1 MDPEALKEIIKN
13 VIDEYLKHSGNNTV
27 LYYLLGISIAVNLI
41 AAIANL
47 AMQLKLKNK
56 DVDVHLKKAKLD
68 KSRVVFEKIFAKFQE
83 ISNLD
88 TRIDKDKFQSCIEAI
103 DKLIS
108 ENRLY
113 IDSNILNWFS
123 KYSDYY
129 KNVFF
134 DYSKKSYEKEE
145 NFTNKLI
152 EIFNS

>member
-27 LYYLLGISIAVNLI
+27 LYYLLGISIAVNFI
-41 AAIANL
+41 AVIANL

-56 DVDVHLKKAKLD
+56 DVDIHLKKTKLD
-68 KSRVVFEKIFAKFQE
+68 KSRIVYENIFSKFQE

-88 TRIDKDKFQSCIEAI
+88 TRIDKDKFQSCIEEI
-103 DKLIS
+103 DKLING
-108 ENRLY
+108 NRLY
-113 IDSNILNWFS
+113 IDSNALDWFS

-152 EIFNS
+152 EIFNL